1 MLKKLEEYLEKFLLR
16 SDSED
21 KEFLPPA
28 VEILEKPPS
37 PAGRKLVW
45 AIVILFVLAVLWA
58 FVGEIDE
65 VVVAR
70 GKVIPIGYT
79 KVLQAE
85 DKGIVKR
92 ILVQEG
98 QQVKEGD
105 LLMELDRTMS
115 ESDLNALK
123 KEISYYDI
131 NIRRIMA
138 ELSNKPFMIEAGA
151 ASQYDSKDLIQQM
164 SLYQSRQSEKTA
176 KLEFYDAQIRQRDD
190 GVRVAESSLEKYRQL
205 LAIAREREEN
215 LRAIVEEGAISKYT
229 YLEYKGKRIEL
240 EQNVSMNLS
249 QLSAAR
255 ADASAARQQ
264 KAQYLAEWNRQLQ
277 EELINSRKQYN
288 TLQESQRKAE
298 LKNKL
303 IEIKSPVDGAVHRLD
318 IHTVGAVVTAA
329 QALMEVVP
337 KGTPMEVEAWM
348 ENKDVGFVFPDM
360 PVEVK
365 VDAFN
370 FQKFGT
376 IKGKVREISPD
387 AIEDK
392 ERGQIYRVMV
402 SMEEEKLHT
411 SDNRDLPVYP
421 GMTVSAEIKT
431 RKKKIIDFF
440 LEPFQ
445 TYKSEALRER

>member
-1 MLKKLEEYLEKFLLR
+1 MFKKAESWLEKFLIR

-28 VEILEKPPS
+28 VEVLETPPS
-37 PAGRKLVW
+37 PMGRMLVW
-45 AIVILFVLAVLWA
+45 AVLGLFVLVILWSLI
-58 FVGEIDE
+58 GEIDE

-79 KVLQAE
+79 KVLQSE

-98 QQVKEGD
+98 QKVKEGE

-115 ESDLNALK
+115 ESDLNALM

-131 NIRRIMA
+131 NIRRILA
-138 ELSNKPFMIEAGA
+138 ELSDKPFLTEAIAGF
-151 ASQYDSKDLIQQM
+151 DSKDLIQQM
-164 SLYQSRQSEKTA
+164 SLYQSRQSEKKA
-176 KLEFYDAQIRQRDD
+176 KLEFYDAQIRQKDD
-190 GVRVAESSLEKYRQL
+190 SVRVAESSLEKYQQL
-205 LAIAREREEN
+205 LAIAREREQN
-215 LRAIVEEGAISKYT
+215 LKEIVEIGAISKYT

-240 EQNVSMNLS
+240 EQNVSMNIS
-249 QLSAAR
+249 ELSAAK
-255 ADASAARQQ
+255 AEASAARQQ

-277 EELINSRKQYN
+277 EELINCRKQYN
-288 TLQESQRKAE
+288 TLKESKRKAE

-303 IEIKSPVDGAVHRLD
+303 IEIKSPVDGAVHKLD
-318 IHTVGAVVTAA
+318 IHTVGAVVQEA
-329 QALMEVVP
+329 QGLVQVVP
-337 KGTPMEVEAWM
+337 EGTPMEVEAWM
-348 ENKDVGFVFPDM
+348 ENKDVGFVRPDM
-360 PVEVK
+360 PVEIK
-365 VDAFN
+365 VDTFN

-376 IKGKVREISPD
+376 LKGKVREISPD

-392 ERGQIYRVMV
+392 ERGPLYRVMV
-402 SMEEEKLHT
+402 SMEEEILHA
-411 SDNRDLPVYP
+411 DNRELQVYP

-445 TYKSEALRER
+445 TYKNEALRER

>member
-1 MLKKLEEYLEKFLLR
+1 MLKKIEEYLEKFLIR
-16 SDSED
+16 SDSDD

-28 VEILEKPPS
+28 VEVLETPPS
-37 PAGRKLVW
+37 PAGRMLVW
-45 AIVILFVLAVLWA
+45 AVVGLFILTVLWA
-58 FVGEIDE
+58 FIGEIDE

-98 QQVKEGD
+98 QKVKRGE

-123 KEISYYDI
+123 KEIAYYDT
-131 NIRRIMA
+131 NIRRILA
-138 ELSNKPFMIEAGA
+138 ELEEKPFVAGA
-151 ASQYDSKDLIQQM
+151 GSQPDSRDFIQQM
-164 SLYQSRQSEKTA
+164 SLYQSRQSEKRA
-176 KLEFYDAQIRQRDD
+176 KLEFYDAQIRQKEDS
-190 GVRVAESSLEKYRQL
+190 VRVAESSLVKYQEL
-205 LAIAREREEN
+205 LKIAREREAN
-215 LRAIVEEGAISKYT
+215 LKEIVEQGAISRYT
-229 YLEYKGKRIEL
+229 YLEYQGKRIEL
-240 EQNVSMNLS
+240 EQNVSMNRS
-249 QLSAAR
+249 ELSAAQ
-255 ADASAARQQ
+255 AEVSAARQE
-264 KAQYLAEWNRQLQ
+264 KAQYQAEWNRQLQ
-277 EELINSRKQYN
+277 EELINSRKQFN
-288 TLQESQRKAE
+288 TLKESERKAE

-303 IEIKSPVDGAVHRLD
+303 IEIKSPVDGAVHKLD
-318 IHTVGAVVTAA
+318 IHTVGAVVREA
-329 QALMEVVP
+329 QGLMEVVP
-337 KGTPMEVEAWM
+337 DGTPMEIEAWM
-348 ENKDVGFVFPDM
+348 ENQDVGFVTPGM

-376 IKGKVREISPD
+376 LKGKVREISPD

-392 ERGQIYRVMV
+392 ERGQLYRVMV
-402 SMEEEKLHT
+402 SVDEEKLHMD
-411 SDNRDLPVYP
+411 SRDLQVYP
-421 GMTVSAEIKT
+421 GMAVSAEIKT
-431 RKKKIIDFF
+431 RKKRIIDFF

>member
-1 MLKKLEEYLEKFLLR
+1 MLKKFEKYMEHFLLKA
-16 SDSED
+16 DTDD

-37 PAGRKLVW
+37 PAGR
-45 AIVILFVLAVLWA
+45 ILISIVLALFLLAILWS
-58 FVGEIDE
+58 FIGEIDE

-79 KVLQAE
+79 KVLQSE

-92 ILVQEG
+92 ILTQEG
-98 QQVKEGD
+98 QKVRQGD

-123 KEISYYDI
+123 KEIAYYDT

-138 ELSNKPFMIEAGA
+138 ELEDKPFLPEAG
-151 ASQYDSKDLIQQM
+151 SPVDSKDFVQQM
-164 SLYQSRQSEKTA
+164 SLYRSRQSEKKA
-176 KLEFYDAQIRQRDD
+176 KLEFYDAQIRQKEDS
-190 GVRVAESSLEKYRQL
+190 VRVAESSLVKYKEL

-215 LRAIVEEGAISKYT
+215 LKEIVDVGAISKYT

-240 EQNVSMNLS
+240 EQNVKMNLS
-249 QLSAAR
+249 ELSAAE
-255 ADASAARQQ
+255 AEASAARQE

-288 TLQESQRKAE
+288 TLKESERKAE

-303 IEIKSPVDGAVHRLD
+303 IEIKAPVDGAVHKLD
-318 IHTVGAVVTAA
+318 IHTVGAVVTEA
-329 QALMEVVP
+329 QPLMEVVP
-337 KGTPMEVEAWM
+337 EGTPMEVEAWM
-348 ENKDVGFVFPDM
+348 ENQDVGFVTPNM
-360 PVEVK
+360 PVEIK

-376 IKGKVREISPD
+376 LKGKVREISPD

-392 ERGQIYRVMV
+392 ERGQLYRVMV
-402 SMEEEKLHT
+402 SLDEEKLHM
-411 SDNRDLPVYP
+411 DNRDLQVYP
-421 GMTVSAEIKT
+421 GMAVSAEIKT
-431 RKKKIIDFF
+431 RKKRIIDFF

>member
-1 MLKKLEEYLEKFLLR
+1 MLKKFEEYLEHFLLKA
-16 SDSED
+16 DTDD

-37 PAGRKLVW
+37 PAGRILIW
-45 AIVILFVLAVLWA
+45 VILALFLLAILWS
-58 FVGEIDE
+58 FIGEIDE

-79 KVLQAE
+79 KVLQSE

-98 QQVKEGD
+98 QRVKQGD

-123 KEISYYDI
+123 KEIAYYDT
-131 NIRRIMA
+131 NIRRILA
-138 ELSNKPFMIEAGA
+138 ELEDKPFLPEAG
-151 ASQYDSKDLIQQM
+151 SPVDSKDFIQQM
-164 SLYQSRQSEKTA
+164 SLYRSRQSEKKA
-176 KLEFYDAQIRQRDD
+176 RLEFYDAQIRQKEDS
-190 GVRVAESSLEKYRQL
+190 VRVAESSLVKYKEL

-215 LRAIVEEGAISKYT
+215 LEEIVKAGAISKYT

-240 EQNVSMNLS
+240 EQNVQMNIS
-249 QLSAAR
+249 ELSAAE
-255 ADASAARQQ
+255 AEAKAARQE
-264 KAQYLAEWNRQLQ
+264 KAQYQAEWNRQLQ

-288 TLQESQRKAE
+288 TLKESERKAE

-303 IEIKSPVDGAVHRLD
+303 IEIKAPVDGAVHKLD
-318 IHTVGAVVTAA
+318 IHTVGAVVTEA
-329 QALMEVVP
+329 QPLMEVVP
-337 KGTPMEVEAWM
+337 EGTPMEVEAWM
-348 ENKDVGFVFPDM
+348 ENRDVGFVTPNM
-360 PVEVK
+360 PAEIK

-376 IKGKVREISPD
+376 LKGKVREISPD

-392 ERGQIYRVMV
+392 ERGQLYRVMV
-402 SMEEEKLHT
+402 SMDEEKLHM
-411 SDNRDLPVYP
+411 DNRDLQVYP
-421 GMTVSAEIKT
+421 GMAVSAEIKT
-431 RKKKIIDFF
+431 RKKRIIDFF

>member
-1 MLKKLEEYLEKFLLR
+1 MRNMLKKLEEYMEKFLLR
-16 SDSED
+16 ADTED

-37 PAGRKLVW
+37 PAGRVLIW
-45 AIVILFVLAVLWA
+45 VILCLFLLAILWS
-58 FVGEIDE
+58 FIGEIDE

-79 KVLQAE
+79 KVLQSE

-98 QQVKEGD
+98 QKVKEGD

-123 KEISYYDI
+123 KEIAYYNT

-138 ELSNKPFMIEAGA
+138 ELEDKPFMPEAG
-151 ASQYDSKDLIQQM
+151 SPVDSKDFVQQM
-164 SLYQSRQSEKTA
+164 SLYRSRQSEKKA
-176 KLEFYDAQIRQRDD
+176 KMEYYDAQIRQKEDS
-190 GVRVAESSLEKYRQL
+190 VRVAESSLVKYKEL
-205 LAIAREREEN
+205 LAIARERETN
-215 LRAIVEEGAISKYT
+215 LKEIVEVGAISKYT

-240 EQNVSMNLS
+240 EQNVNMNIS
-249 QLSAAR
+249 ELSAAQ
-255 ADASAARQQ
+255 AEAKAARQE
-264 KAQYLAEWNRQLQ
+264 KAQYQAEWNRQLQ

-288 TLQESQRKAE
+288 SLKESERKAE

-303 IEIKSPVDGAVHRLD
+303 IEIKAPVDGAVHKLD
-318 IHTVGAVVTAA
+318 IHTVGAVVTEA
-329 QALMEVVP
+329 QPLMEVVP
-337 KGTPMEVEAWM
+337 EGTPMEVESWM
-348 ENKDVGFVFPDM
+348 ENQDVGFVLPGM
-360 PVEVK
+360 PVEIK

-376 IKGKVREISPD
+376 LKGKVREISPD

-392 ERGQIYRVMV
+392 ERGQLYRVMV
-402 SMEEEKLHT
+402 SLDEEKLHM
-411 SDNRDLPVYP
+411 DNRDLQIYP
-421 GMTVSAEIKT
+421 GMAVSAEIKT
-431 RKKKIIDFF
+431 RKKRIIDFF

>member
-1 MLKKLEEYLEKFLLR
+1 MLKKIEKYLEKFLIR

-28 VEILEKPPS
+28 VEILETPPS
-37 PAGRKLVW
+37 PMGRMLVW
-45 AIVILFVLAVLWA
+45 AVLGLFVLVLLWS
-58 FVGEIDE
+58 FIGEIDE

-79 KVLQAE
+79 KVLQSE

-98 QQVKEGD
+98 QKVKKGE

-131 NIRRIMA
+131 NIRRILA
-138 ELSNKPFMIEAGA
+138 ELADKPFMPETGTGFDPMDMA
-151 ASQYDSKDLIQQM
+151 QQM
-164 SLYQSRQSEKTA
+164 SLYQSRQSEKRA
-176 KLEFYDAQIRQRDD
+176 KMEFYDAQIRQKEDS
-190 GVRVAESSLEKYRQL
+190 VRVAESSLEKYRQL
-205 LAIAREREEN
+205 LSIAREREQN
-215 LRAIVEEGAISKYT
+215 LQEIVEQGAISKYT

-240 EQNVSMNLS
+240 EQNVSMNIS
-249 QLSAAR
+249 QLSGAR

-277 EELINSRKQYN
+277 EELINCRKQYN
-288 TLQESQRKAE
+288 TLKESERKAE

-303 IEIKSPVDGAVHRLD
+303 IEIKSPVDGAVHKLD
-318 IHTVGAVVTAA
+318 IHTVGAVVQEA
-329 QALMEVVP
+329 QGLMQVVP
-337 KGTPMEVEAWM
+337 EGTPMEVEAWM
-348 ENKDVGFVFPDM
+348 ENKDIGFVNPGM
-360 PVEVK
+360 PVEIK
-365 VDAFN
+365 IDTFN

-376 IKGKVREISPD
+376 LKGKVREISPD

-392 ERGQIYRVMV
+392 DRGPLYRVMV
-402 SMEEEKLHT
+402 SMDEEKLHM
-411 SDNRDLPVYP
+411 DNRDLQVYP
-421 GMTVSAEIKT
+421 GMSVSAEIKT
-431 RKKKIIDFF
+431 RKKRIIDFF

-445 TYKSEALRER
+445 TYKNEALRER

>member
-1 MLKKLEEYLEKFLLR
+1 MLKRIEKYLEKFLIR
-16 SDSED
+16 SDTDD

-28 VEILEKPPS
+28 VEILESPPS
-37 PAGRKLVW
+37 PMGRMLVW
-45 AIVILFVLAVLWA
+45 AVLALFILVILWSFI
-58 FVGEIDE
+58 GEIDE

-123 KEISYYDI
+123 KEIAYYDT

-138 ELSNKPFMIEAGA
+138 ELEDKPFLPDTN
-151 ASQYDSKDLIQQM
+151 SPLDSKDFIQQM
-164 SLYQSRQSEKTA
+164 SLYRSRQSEKKA
-176 KLEFYDAQIRQRDD
+176 KLDFYDAQIRQREDS
-190 GVRVAESSLEKYRQL
+190 VRVAESSLVKYRQL
-205 LAIAREREEN
+205 LSIAREREAN
-215 LRAIVEEGAISKYT
+215 LKEIVEQGAISKYT

-240 EQNVSMNLS
+240 EQNVEMNIS
-249 QLSAAR
+249 QLSGAKAE
-255 ADASAARQQ
+255 ASAARQER
-264 KAQYLAEWNRQLQ
+264 AQYQAEWNRQLQ

-288 TLQESQRKAE
+288 TLKESERKAE

-303 IEIKSPVDGAVHRLD
+303 IEIKSPVDGAVHKMD
-318 IHTVGAVVTAA
+318 IHTVGAVVQAA
-329 QALMEVVP
+329 QGLMEVVP
-337 KGTPMEVEAWM
+337 EGTPMEVEAWM
-348 ENKDVGFVFPDM
+348 ENKDVGFVRPQM
-360 PVEVK
+360 PVEIK
-365 VDAFN
+365 VDTFN

-376 IKGKVREISPD
+376 LKGAVREISPD

-392 ERGQIYRVMV
+392 DRGPLYRVMV
-402 SMEEEKLHT
+402 SLEEEKLHM
-411 SDNRDLPVYP
+411 DNRDLQIYP
-421 GMTVSAEIKT
+421 GMAVSAEIKT
-431 RKKKIIDFF
+431 RKKRIIEFF

-445 TYKSEALRER
+445 TYKNEALRER

>member
-1 MLKKLEEYLEKFLLR
+1 MLKKIEKYLEKFLIR

-28 VEILEKPPS
+28 VEILETPPS
-37 PAGRKLVW
+37 PMGRMLVW
-45 AIVILFVLAVLWA
+45 AVLGLFVLVLLWS
-58 FVGEIDE
+58 FIGEIDE

-70 GKVIPIGYT
+70 GKVIPVGYT
-79 KVLQAE
+79 KVLQSE

-98 QQVKEGD
+98 QKVKKGE

-131 NIRRIMA
+131 NIRRILA
-138 ELSNKPFMIEAGA
+138 ELSDKPFMAETGTGFDPRDMA
-151 ASQYDSKDLIQQM
+151 QQM
-164 SLYQSRQSEKTA
+164 SLYQSRQSEKRA
-176 KLEFYDAQIRQRDD
+176 RLEFCDAQIRQKEDS
-190 GVRVAESSLEKYRQL
+190 VRVAESSLEKYRQL
-205 LAIAREREEN
+205 LSIAREREQN
-215 LRAIVEEGAISKYT
+215 LQEIVEQGAISKYT

-240 EQNVSMNLS
+240 EQNVSMNISELS
-249 QLSAAR
+249 GAR

-277 EELINSRKQYN
+277 EELINCRKQYN
-288 TLQESQRKAE
+288 TLKESERKAE

-303 IEIKSPVDGAVHRLD
+303 IEIKSPVDGAVHKLD
-318 IHTVGAVVTAA
+318 IHTVGAVVQEA
-329 QALMEVVP
+329 QGLMQVVP
-337 KGTPMEVEAWM
+337 EGTPMEVEAWM
-348 ENKDVGFVFPDM
+348 ENKDIGFVNPGM
-360 PVEVK
+360 PVEIK
-365 VDAFN
+365 IDTFN

-376 IKGKVREISPD
+376 LKGKVREISPD

-392 ERGQIYRVMV
+392 DRGPLYRVMV
-402 SMEEEKLHT
+402 SMDEEKLHM
-411 SDNRDLPVYP
+411 DNRDLQVYP
-421 GMTVSAEIKT
+421 GMSVSAEIKT
-431 RKKKIIDFF
+431 RKKRIIDFF

-445 TYKSEALRER
+445 TYKNEALRER

>member
-1 MLKKLEEYLEKFLLR
+1 MLKKIEEYLEKFLIR

-28 VEILEKPPS
+28 VEVLETPPS
-37 PAGRKLVW
+37 PAGRMLVW
-45 AIVILFVLAVLWA
+45 AVVGLFILAVLWA
-58 FVGEIDE
+58 FIGEIDE

-98 QQVKEGD
+98 QKVKRGE

-123 KEISYYDI
+123 KEIAYYDT
-131 NIRRIMA
+131 NIRRILA
-138 ELSNKPFMIEAGA
+138 ELEDKPFVAGEG
-151 ASQYDSKDLIQQM
+151 SQTDSRDFIQQM
-164 SLYQSRQSEKTA
+164 SLYRSRQSEKRA
-176 KLEFYDAQIRQRDD
+176 KLEFYDAQIRQKEDS
-190 GVRVAESSLEKYRQL
+190 VRVAESSLVKYQEL
-205 LAIAREREEN
+205 LKIAREREAN
-215 LRAIVEEGAISKYT
+215 LKEIVEQGAISRYT
-229 YLEYKGKRIEL
+229 YLEYQGKRIEL
-240 EQNVSMNLS
+240 EQNVSMNRS
-249 QLSAAR
+249 ELSAAQ
-255 ADASAARQQ
+255 AEVSAARQE
-264 KAQYLAEWNRQLQ
+264 KAQYQAEWNRQLQ
-277 EELINSRKQYN
+277 EELINSRKQFN
-288 TLQESQRKAE
+288 TLKESERKAE

-303 IEIKSPVDGAVHRLD
+303 IEIKSPVDGAVHKLD
-318 IHTVGAVVTAA
+318 IHTVGAVVREA
-329 QALMEVVP
+329 QGLMEVVP
-337 KGTPMEVEAWM
+337 DGTPMEIEAWM
-348 ENKDVGFVFPDM
+348 ENQDVGFVTPGM

-376 IKGKVREISPD
+376 LKGKVREISPD

-392 ERGQIYRVMV
+392 ERGQLYRVMISV
-402 SMEEEKLHT
+402 DEEKLHMD
-411 SDNRDLPVYP
+411 SRDLQVYP
-421 GMTVSAEIKT
+421 GMAVSAEIKT
-431 RKKKIIDFF
+431 RKKRIIDFF

>member
-1 MLKKLEEYLEKFLLR
+1 MLKKIEEYLEKFLIR
-16 SDSED
+16 SDSDD

-28 VEILEKPPS
+28 VEVLETPPS
-37 PAGRKLVW
+37 SAGRMLVW
-45 AIVILFVLAVLWA
+45 AVVGLFILTVLWA
-58 FVGEIDE
+58 FIGEIDE

-98 QQVKEGD
+98 QKVKRGE

-123 KEISYYDI
+123 KEIAYYDT
-131 NIRRIMA
+131 NIRRILA
-138 ELSNKPFMIEAGA
+138 ELEDKPFVAGEG
-151 ASQYDSKDLIQQM
+151 SQTDSRDFIQQM
-164 SLYQSRQSEKTA
+164 SLYRSRQSEKRA
-176 KLEFYDAQIRQRDD
+176 KLEFYDAQIRQKEDS
-190 GVRVAESSLEKYRQL
+190 VRVAESSLVKYQEL
-205 LAIAREREEN
+205 LKIAREREAN
-215 LRAIVEEGAISKYT
+215 LKEIVEQGAISRYT
-229 YLEYKGKRIEL
+229 YLEYQGKRIEL
-240 EQNVSMNLS
+240 EQNVSMNRS
-249 QLSAAR
+249 ELSAAQ
-255 ADASAARQQ
+255 AEVSAARQE
-264 KAQYLAEWNRQLQ
+264 KAQYQAEWNRQLQ
-277 EELINSRKQYN
+277 EELINSRKQFN
-288 TLQESQRKAE
+288 TLKESERKAE

-303 IEIKSPVDGAVHRLD
+303 IEIKSPVDGAVHKLD
-318 IHTVGAVVTAA
+318 IHTVGAVVREA
-329 QALMEVVP
+329 QGLMEVVP
-337 KGTPMEVEAWM
+337 DGTPMEIEAWM
-348 ENKDVGFVFPDM
+348 ENQDVGFVTPGM

-376 IKGKVREISPD
+376 LKGKVREISPD

-392 ERGQIYRVMV
+392 ERGQLYRVMV
-402 SMEEEKLHT
+402 SVDEEKLHMD
-411 SDNRDLPVYP
+411 SRDLQVYP
-421 GMTVSAEIKT
+421 GMAVSAEIKT
-431 RKKKIIDFF
+431 RKKRIIDFF

>member
-1 MLKKLEEYLEKFLLR
+1 MLKKFEKYLEKVLIR

-28 VEILEKPPS
+28 VEILETPPS
-37 PAGRKLVW
+37 PMGRMLVW
-45 AIVILFVLAVLWA
+45 AVLILFVLILLWS
-58 FVGEIDE
+58 FIGEIDE

-98 QQVKEGD
+98 QKVKEGE

-123 KEISYYDI
+123 KEIAYYDI
-131 NIRRIMA
+131 NIRRILA
-138 ELSNKPFMIEAGA
+138 ELENKPFVPGAG
-151 ASQYDSKDLIQQM
+151 SEVDSKDFVQQM
-164 SLYQSRQSEKTA
+164 SLYNSRQSEKKA
-176 KLEFYDAQIRQRDD
+176 RLEFYDAQISQKEDS
-190 GVRVAESSLEKYRQL
+190 VRVAESSLEKYRQL
-205 LAIAREREEN
+205 LAIAREREES
-215 LRAIVEEGAISKYT
+215 LKTILDAGAVSKYT
-229 YLEYKGKRIEL
+229 YLEHKGKRIEL
-240 EQNVSMNLS
+240 EQNVSMNIS
-249 QLSAAR
+249 ELSAAK
-255 ADASAARQQ
+255 AEASAARQQ

-277 EELINSRKQYN
+277 EELINCRKQYN
-288 TLQESQRKAE
+288 TLTESQRKAE

-337 KGTPMEVEAWM
+337 KGTPVEVEAWM
-348 ENKDVGFVFPDM
+348 ENKDVGFVYPDM
-360 PVEVK
+360 PVEIK
-365 VDAFN
+365 IDTFN

-376 IKGKVREISPD
+376 LKGKVREISPD

-392 ERGQIYRVMV
+392 ERGPLYRVMV
-402 SMEEEKLHT
+402 SLEKEKLHT
-411 SDNRDLPVYP
+411 TDNRELQVYP
-421 GMTVSAEIKT
+421 GMAVSAEIKT
-431 RKKKIIDFF
+431 RKKRIIDFF

-445 TYKSEALRER
+445 TYKNEALRER

>member
-1 MLKKLEEYLEKFLLR
+1 MLKKLEEFLEKFLLR

-37 PAGRKLVW
+37 PAGRMLVW
-45 AIVILFVLAVLWA
+45 AIVILFFLAVLWS
-58 FVGEIDE
+58 FIGEIDE

-98 QQVKEGD
+98 QKVKEGE
-105 LLMELDRTMS
+105 LLMELDQTMS

-131 NIRRIMA
+131 NIRRILA
-138 ELSNKPFMIEAGA
+138 ELSDKPFMTEAADGF
-151 ASQYDSKDLIQQM
+151 DSKDLIQQM
-164 SLYQSRQSEKTA
+164 SLYQSRQSEKKA
-176 KLEFYDAQIRQRDD
+176 KLEFYDAQIRQKEDS
-190 GVRVAESSLEKYRQL
+190 VRVAESSLEKYQQL
-205 LAIAREREEN
+205 LAIAREREQN
-215 LRAIVEEGAISKYT
+215 LKEIVEQGAISKYT

-240 EQNVSMNLS
+240 EQNVSMNIS
-249 QLSAAR
+249 QLSAAK
-255 ADASAARQQ
+255 AEASAARQQ

-277 EELINSRKQYN
+277 EELINCRKQYN
-288 TLQESQRKAE
+288 TLKESERKAE

-303 IEIKSPVDGAVHRLD
+303 IEIKSPVDGAVHKMD
-318 IHTVGAVVTAA
+318 IHTIGAVVQAA
-329 QALMEVVP
+329 QGLMEVVP
-337 KGTPMEVEAWM
+337 EGTPMEVEAWM
-348 ENKDVGFVFPDM
+348 ENKDVGFVRPDM
-360 PVEVK
+360 PVEIK
-365 VDAFN
+365 VDTFN

-376 IKGKVREISPD
+376 VKGKVREISPD

-392 ERGQIYRVMV
+392 ERGPLYRVMV
-402 SMEEEKLHT
+402 SMEEEKLYA
-411 SDNRDLPVYP
+411 DNRELQVYP

-431 RKKKIIDFF
+431 RKKRIIDFF

-445 TYKSEALRER
+445 TYKNEALRER

>member
-1 MLKKLEEYLEKFLLR
+1 MLKKIEEYLEKFLIR

-28 VEILEKPPS
+28 VEVLETPPS
-37 PAGRKLVW
+37 PAGRMLVW
-45 AIVILFVLAVLWA
+45 AVVGLFILVVLWA
-58 FVGEIDE
+58 FIGEIDE

-98 QQVKEGD
+98 QKVKRGE

-123 KEISYYDI
+123 KEIAYYNT
-131 NIRRIMA
+131 NIRRILA
-138 ELSNKPFMIEAGA
+138 ELEDKLFVAGEG
-151 ASQYDSKDLIQQM
+151 SQTDSRDFIQQM
-164 SLYQSRQSEKTA
+164 SLYRSRQSEKRA
-176 KLEFYDAQIRQRDD
+176 KLEFYDAQIRQKEDS
-190 GVRVAESSLEKYRQL
+190 VRVAESSLVKYQEL
-205 LAIAREREEN
+205 LKIAREREAN
-215 LRAIVEEGAISKYT
+215 LKEIVEQGAISRYT
-229 YLEYKGKRIEL
+229 YLEYQGKRIEL
-240 EQNVSMNLS
+240 EQNVSMNRS
-249 QLSAAR
+249 ELSAAQ
-255 ADASAARQQ
+255 AEVSAARQE
-264 KAQYLAEWNRQLQ
+264 KAQYQAEWNRQLQ
-277 EELINSRKQYN
+277 EELINSRKQFN
-288 TLQESQRKAE
+288 TLKESERKAE

-303 IEIKSPVDGAVHRLD
+303 IEIKSPVDGAVHKLD
-318 IHTVGAVVTAA
+318 IHTVGAVVREA
-329 QALMEVVP
+329 QGLMEVVP
-337 KGTPMEVEAWM
+337 DGTPMEIEAWM
-348 ENKDVGFVFPDM
+348 ENQDVGFVTPGM

-376 IKGKVREISPD
+376 LKGKVREISPD

-392 ERGQIYRVMV
+392 ERGQLYRVMV
-402 SMEEEKLHT
+402 SVDEEKLHMD
-411 SDNRDLPVYP
+411 SRDLQVYP
-421 GMTVSAEIKT
+421 GMAVSAEIKT
-431 RKKKIIDFF
+431 RKKRIIDFF

>member
-1 MLKKLEEYLEKFLLR
+1 MLKKFERYMEKFLLR
-16 SDSED
+16 SDTED

-28 VEILEKPPS
+28 VEILESPPS
-37 PAGRKLVW
+37 PMGRVLVW
-45 AIVILFVLAVLWA
+45 AVAGLFILVIIWSFI
-58 FVGEIDE
+58 GEIDE

-98 QQVKEGD
+98 QRVKEGE

-123 KEISYYDI
+123 KEIAYYEL

-138 ELSNKPFMIEAGA
+138 ELGNKPFIAGA
-151 ASQYDSKDLIQQM
+151 VTGFDSRDMAQQM
-164 SLYQSRQSEKTA
+164 SLYQSRQSEKKA
-176 KLEFYDAQIRQRDD
+176 RLEYLDAQIRQKEDS
-190 GVRVAESSLEKYRQL
+190 VRVAESSLEKYRKL
-205 LAIAREREEN
+205 LAIAREREQN
-215 LRAIVEEGAISKYT
+215 LEEIVKEGAISKYT

-240 EQNVSMNLS
+240 EQNVSINLS
-249 QLSAAR
+249 ELSGAR

-277 EELINSRKQYN
+277 EELISSRKQYN
-288 TLQESQRKAE
+288 TLKESERKAE

-303 IEIKSPVDGAVHRLD
+303 IEIKAPVDGAVHRLD
-318 IHTVGAVVTAA
+318 IHTVGAVVQEA

-348 ENKDVGFVFPDM
+348 ENKDVGFVYPDM

-376 IKGKVREISPD
+376 LRGKVREISPD

-402 SMEEEKLHT
+402 SIEDEKLHM
-411 SDNRDLPVYP
+411 DDKDLQIYP
-421 GMTVSAEIKT
+421 GMAVSAEIKT
-431 RKKKIIDFF
+431 RKKRIIDFF

>member
-1 MLKKLEEYLEKFLLR
+1 MLKKLEQYMENFLLR
-16 SDSED
+16 SDSEE

-37 PAGRKLVW
+37 PAGRILVW
-45 AIVILFVLAVLWA
+45 AILGLFLLAILWA

-98 QQVKEGD
+98 QRVKKDD

-123 KEISYYDI
+123 KEIAYYDT
-131 NIRRIMA
+131 NIRRILA
-138 ELSNKPFMIEAGA
+138 ELEDRPFMPEAGNPV
-151 ASQYDSKDLIQQM
+151 DSKDFVQQM
-164 SLYQSRQSEKTA
+164 SLYKSRQSEKRA
-176 KLEFYDAQIRQRDD
+176 KLEFYDAQIRQKEDS
-190 GVRVAESSLEKYRQL
+190 VRVAESSLVKYKEL
-205 LAIAREREEN
+205 LKIAREREQNQEE
-215 LRAIVEEGAISKYT
+215 IVKQGAISKYT
-229 YLEYKGKRIEL
+229 YLEFKGKRIEL
-240 EQNVSMNLS
+240 EQNVNMNLS
-249 QLSAAR
+249 ELSAAE
-255 ADASAARQQ
+255 AEASAARQE
-264 KAQYLAEWNRQLQ
+264 KAQYQAEWNRQLQ

-288 TLQESQRKAE
+288 TLKESERKAE

-303 IEIKSPVDGAVHRLD
+303 IEIKAPTDGAIHKLD
-318 IHTVGAVVTAA
+318 IHTVGAVVREA
-329 QALMEVVP
+329 QGLMEVVP
-337 KGTPMEVEAWM
+337 EGTPMEIEAWM
-348 ENKDVGFVFPDM
+348 ENKDVGFVMANM
-360 PVEVK
+360 PVEIK

-392 ERGQIYRVMV
+392 ERGQLYRVMI

-411 SDNRDLPVYP
+411 DSGDLPVYP
-421 GMTVSAEIKT
+421 GMAVSAEIKT
-431 RKKKIIDFF
+431 RKKRIIDFF

>member
-1 MLKKLEEYLEKFLLR
+1 MLKRIEGHLEKFLLR
-16 SDSED
+16 SDTDD

-37 PAGRKLVW
+37 PAGRMLVW
-45 AIVILFVLAVLWA
+45 AVLGLFILAVLWA
-58 FVGEIDE
+58 CIGEIDE

-98 QQVKEGD
+98 QRVKKGE

-123 KEISYYDI
+123 KEIAYYDT
-131 NIRRIMA
+131 NIRRILA
-138 ELSNKPFMIEAGA
+138 ELEDKPFVPEAGIPV
-151 ASQYDSKDLIQQM
+151 DSKDFIQQM
-164 SLYQSRQSEKTA
+164 SLYRSRQSEKRA
-176 KLEFYDAQIRQRDD
+176 KLDFYDAQIRQKEDS
-190 GVRVAESSLEKYRQL
+190 VRVAESSLVKYKQL
-205 LAIAREREEN
+205 LDIAREREAN
-215 LRAIVEEGAISKYT
+215 LKEIVEVGAISKYT

-240 EQNVSMNLS
+240 EQNVSMNIS
-249 QLSAAR
+249 ELSAAE
-255 ADASAARQQ
+255 AEAKAARQE
-264 KAQYLAEWNRQLQ
+264 KAQYQAEWNRQLQ

-288 TLQESQRKAE
+288 TLKESERKAE

-303 IEIKSPVDGAVHRLD
+303 IEIKAPVDGAVHKLD
-318 IHTVGAVVTAA
+318 IHTVGAVVREA
-329 QALMEVVP
+329 QGLMEVVP
-337 KGTPMEVEAWM
+337 EGTPMEVEAWM
-348 ENKDVGFVFPDM
+348 ENKDVGFVAPEM

-376 IKGKVREISPD
+376 LKGKVREISPD

-392 ERGQIYRVMV
+392 ERGQLYRVMV
-402 SMEEEKLHT
+402 SIDEEKLHT
-411 SDNRDLPVYP
+411 DNRNLQVYP
-421 GMTVSAEIKT
+421 GMAVSAEIKT
-431 RKKKIIDFF
+431 RKKRIIDFF

>member
-1 MLKKLEEYLEKFLLR
+1 MLKKIEKYLEKFLIR

-28 VEILEKPPS
+28 VEILETPPS
-37 PAGRKLVW
+37 PMGRMLVW
-45 AIVILFVLAVLWA
+45 AVLGLFVLVILWS
-58 FVGEIDE
+58 FIGEIDE

-70 GKVIPIGYT
+70 GKVIPVGYT
-79 KVLQAE
+79 KVLQSE

-98 QQVKEGD
+98 QKVKQGE

-123 KEISYYDI
+123 KEIAYYDI
-131 NIRRIMA
+131 NIRRILA
-138 ELSNKPFMIEAGA
+138 ELADKPFLSEVGTGF
-151 ASQYDSKDLIQQM
+151 DSKDMAQRM
-164 SLYQSRQSEKTA
+164 SLYQSRQSEKRA
-176 KLEFYDAQIRQRDD
+176 KLEFYDAQIRQKDD
-190 GVRVAESSLEKYRQL
+190 SVRVAESSLEKYRQL
-205 LAIAREREEN
+205 LAIAREREQN
-215 LRAIVEEGAISKYT
+215 LKEIVEQGAISKYT

-240 EQNVSMNLS
+240 EQNVSMNISELS
-249 QLSAAR
+249 GAR

-277 EELINSRKQYN
+277 EELINCRKQYN
-288 TLQESQRKAE
+288 TLKESERKAE

-303 IEIKSPVDGAVHRLD
+303 IEIKAPVDGAVHKLD
-318 IHTVGAVVTAA
+318 IHTVGAVVQEA
-329 QALMEVVP
+329 QGLMQVVP
-337 KGTPMEVEAWM
+337 EGTPMEVEAWM
-348 ENKDVGFVFPDM
+348 ENKDIGFVRSDM
-360 PVEVK
+360 PVEIK
-365 VDAFN
+365 VDTFN

-376 IKGKVREISPD
+376 IKGKVREVSPD

-392 ERGQIYRVMV
+392 DRGPLYRVMV
-402 SMEEEKLHT
+402 SLDEEKLHM
-411 SDNRDLPVYP
+411 DNKDLQIYP

-431 RKKKIIDFF
+431 RKKRIIDFF

-445 TYKSEALRER
+445 TYKHEALRER

>member
-1 MLKKLEEYLEKFLLR
+1 MLKKIEEYLEKFLIH

-28 VEILEKPPS
+28 VEILETPPS
-37 PAGRKLVW
+37 PAGRMLVW
-45 AIVILFVLAVLWA
+45 AVVGLFILAVLWA
-58 FVGEIDE
+58 FIGEIDE

-98 QQVKEGD
+98 QKVKRGE

-123 KEISYYDI
+123 KEIAYYDT
-131 NIRRIMA
+131 NIRRILA
-138 ELSNKPFMIEAGA
+138 ELEDKPFVAGEG
-151 ASQYDSKDLIQQM
+151 SQTDSRDFIQQM
-164 SLYQSRQSEKTA
+164 SLYRSRQSEKRA
-176 KLEFYDAQIRQRDD
+176 KLEFYDAQIRQKEDS
-190 GVRVAESSLEKYRQL
+190 VRVAESSLVKYQEL
-205 LAIAREREEN
+205 LKIAREREAN
-215 LRAIVEEGAISKYT
+215 LKEIVEQGAISRYT
-229 YLEYKGKRIEL
+229 YLEYQGKRIEL
-240 EQNVSMNLS
+240 EQNVSMNRS
-249 QLSAAR
+249 ELSAAQ
-255 ADASAARQQ
+255 AEVSAARQE
-264 KAQYLAEWNRQLQ
+264 KAQYQAEWNRQLQ
-277 EELINSRKQYN
+277 EELINSRKQFN
-288 TLQESQRKAE
+288 TLKESERKAE

-303 IEIKSPVDGAVHRLD
+303 IEIKSPVDGAVHKLD
-318 IHTVGAVVTAA
+318 IHTVGAVVREA
-329 QALMEVVP
+329 QGLMEVVP
-337 KGTPMEVEAWM
+337 DGTPMEIEAWM
-348 ENKDVGFVFPDM
+348 ENQDVGFVTPGM

-376 IKGKVREISPD
+376 LKGKVREISPD

-392 ERGQIYRVMV
+392 ERGQLYRVMV
-402 SMEEEKLHT
+402 SVDEEKLHMD
-411 SDNRDLPVYP
+411 SRDLQVYP
-421 GMTVSAEIKT
+421 GMAVSAEIKT
-431 RKKKIIDFF
+431 RKKRIIDFF

>member
-1 MLKKLEEYLEKFLLR
+1 MLKKFEQYMEGFLLR
-16 SDSED
+16 SDSEE

-37 PAGRKLVW
+37 PAGRILIWAVLVLFLL
-45 AIVILFVLAVLWA
+45 AILWA
-58 FVGEIDE
+58 FMGEIDE
-65 VVVAR
+65 VAVAR
-70 GKVIPIGYT
+70 GKVIPVGYT

-98 QQVKEGD
+98 QKVKQGD

-123 KEISYYDI
+123 KEINYYNT

-138 ELSNKPFMIEAGA
+138 ELENKPFMPEAG
-151 ASQYDSKDLIQQM
+151 SPSDSKDFIQQM
-164 SLYQSRQSEKTA
+164 SLYRSRQSEKKA
-176 KLEFYDAQIRQRDD
+176 RLEFYDAQIRQKEES
-190 GVRVAESSLEKYRQL
+190 VRVAEFSLVKYQEL
-205 LAIAREREEN
+205 LKIAREREQN
-215 LRAIVEEGAISKYT
+215 LKEIVEQGAISKYT

-240 EQNVSMNLS
+240 EQNVSMNAS
-249 QLSAAR
+249 ELSAAK
-255 ADASAARQQ
+255 AEASAARQE
-264 KAQYLAEWNRQLQ
+264 KAKYQAEWSRQLQ
-277 EELINSRKQYN
+277 EELLNSRKQYN
-288 TLQESQRKAE
+288 TLKESERKAE

-303 IEIKSPVDGAVHRLD
+303 IEIKSPVNGAVHKLD
-318 IHTVGAVVTAA
+318 IHTVGAVVKEA
-329 QALMEVVP
+329 QGLMEVVP
-337 KGTPMEVEAWM
+337 EGTPMEIEAWM
-348 ENKDVGFVFPDM
+348 ENKDVGFVDINM

-376 IKGKVREISPD
+376 IKGKVREVSPD

-392 ERGQIYRVMV
+392 ERGQLYRVMISV
-402 SMEEEKLHT
+402 EEEKLHT
-411 SDNRDLPVYP
+411 DGRDLQLYP
-421 GMTVSAEIKT
+421 GMAVSAEIKT
-431 RKKKIIDFF
+431 RKKRIIDFF

>member
-1 MLKKLEEYLEKFLLR
+1 MLKKVERWLEKFLIR
-16 SDSED
+16 SDTED

-28 VEILEKPPS
+28 VEILETPPS
-37 PAGRKLVW
+37 PMGRMLVW
-45 AIVILFVLAVLWA
+45 AVLILFVLVVLWS
-58 FVGEIDE
+58 FIGEIDE

-79 KVLQAE
+79 KVLQSE

-98 QQVKEGD
+98 QKVKEGE

-123 KEISYYDI
+123 KEIAYYDI
-131 NIRRIMA
+131 NIRRILA
-138 ELSNKPFMIEAGA
+138 ELENKPFVPGAG
-151 ASQYDSKDLIQQM
+151 SEVDSKDFIQQT
-164 SLYQSRQSEKTA
+164 SLYNSRQSEKKA
-176 KLEFYDAQIRQRDD
+176 RLEFYDAQIRQKEDS
-190 GVRVAESSLEKYRQL
+190 VRVAESSLEKYKQL
-205 LAIAREREEN
+205 LSIAREREEN
-215 LRAIVEEGAISKYT
+215 LGKIVEEGAISKFA

-255 ADASAARQQ
+255 AEASAARQQ
-264 KAQYLAEWNRQLQ
+264 KAQYWAEWNRQLQ
-277 EELINSRKQYN
+277 EELINCRKQFN
-288 TLQESQRKAE
+288 TLKESERKAE

-303 IEIKSPVDGAVHRLD
+303 IEIKAPVDGAVHKLD
-318 IHTVGAVVTAA
+318 IHTVGAVVQEA
-329 QALMEVVP
+329 QGLMQVVP
-337 KGTPMEVEAWM
+337 EGTPMEVEAWM
-348 ENKDVGFVFPDM
+348 ENKDVGFVRPNM
-360 PVEVK
+360 PVEIK
-365 VDAFN
+365 VDTFN

-376 IKGKVREISPD
+376 IKGKVREVSPD

-392 ERGQIYRVMV
+392 ERGPLYRVMV
-402 SMEEEKLHT
+402 SMEEEKLHM
-411 SDNRDLPVYP
+411 DNKELQVYP

-431 RKKKIIDFF
+431 RKKRIIDFF

-445 TYKSEALRER
+445 TYKNEALRER